1 MASPPLSAAELE
13 EELGEIFVTALS
25 SRRTAAPLAVGIAAL
40 PRVQQDFV
48 LHWAKV
54 AAKTGGEVGVRF
66 AAAAPQALALFGRNG
81 AEKWIRRALDVHDR
95 QGLAAAC
102 GALEDLAGFRRR
114 LDADAH
120 GVRLTELARV
130 LELVLRGL
138 SGRALRVEAGPETYT
153 DTETI
158 FLPEAIAAAPE
169 RAANERLYKA
179 LAVHHWAQTRYGTFN
194 ADLDD
199 VLDGFA
205 PRERGLA
212 WINLLEALRLEA
224 CLRRGYPGLARLLAG
239 LRPPLTAPLAGAAAE
254 LARPHAS
261 VGDSIRLARALAA
274 GEPPAAFPYLGS
286 LHPDRV
292 KAVRETRIA
301 KERRA
306 LHRELAKIREGRAL
320 EGAREVER
328 KPAPVLEVDAS
339 FDTLQFKLEVEGERV
354 EPPPAVA
361 ALVRSIVQ
369 DFGEVPPEYLVAAG
383 PAKYSP
389 DAAPE
394 DGPQGL
400 HAESHAE
407 GGILYDEWDFQ
418 RRDYRK
424 GWCVAFESDV
434 PCGDPAFV
442 AGVRAQYAGQIA
454 QLRRR
459 FEALRGEEKLLRREH
474 EGDDL
479 DFDAVVEAYADRRT
493 GIEVTERLFTLRRR
507 AERNIAVMF
516 MVDMS
521 GSTMGW
527 INECERTALV
537 MLCEALEAL
546 GDRYAIYGF
555 SGWGRKRC
563 EIYRIK
569 RFDERYSDAVRGRIA
584 GVQAKDYTRMG
595 VAIRHLSQ
603 LLNQVEAKTRIL
615 FTLSDGKPDDFVD
628 GYRGVYGIEDTRQ
641 ALIEARASGVHPFCI
656 TIDEEARDYLPHMYG
671 AASWTLIDDVRKLPL
686 KAADAYRRLTS

>member
-1 MASPPLSAAELE
+1 VPVA
-13 EELGEIFVTALS
+13 
-25 SRRTAAPLAVGIAAL
+25 RL
-40 PRVQQDFV
+40 PG
-48 LHWAKV
+48 A
-54 AAKTGGEVGVRF
+54 GG
-66 AAAAPQALALFGRNG
+66 
-81 AEKWIRRALDVHDR
+81 
-95 QGLAAAC
+95 
-102 GALEDLAGFRRR
+102 RR
-114 LDADAH
+114 LEPDGH
-120 GVRLTELARV
+120 GVRLEDLARV

-138 SGRALRVEAGPETYT
+138 AGRALRVEAGPDTYT

-158 FLPEAIAAAPE
+158 FLPASIDAGPE
-169 RAANERLYKA
+169 REANERLYKA
-179 LAVHHWAQTRYGTFN
+179 FVVHHWAQTRYGTFN
-194 ADLDD
+194 ADLGP
-199 VLDGFA
+199 VLDGFESRA
-205 PRERGLA
+205 RGLA
-212 WINLLEALRLEA
+212 WINLLEAVRLEA
-224 CLRRGYPGLARLLAG
+224 CLARGYPGLARLLAS
-239 LRPPLTAPLAGAAAE
+239 LRPPLPAALARAERE
-254 LARPHAS
+254 LARPQAA
-261 VGDSIRLARALAA
+261 VGDSIRLARELEVD
-274 GEPPAAFPYLGS
+274 EPPAAFPYLGS
-286 LHPDRV
+286 LRPGEVKTVRAARV
-292 KAVRETRIA
+292 A
-301 KERRA
+301 KQRRA
-306 LHRELAKIREGRAL
+306 LHRELAKIREGFPVA
-320 EGAREVER
+320 GAGEVER
-328 KPAPVLEVDAS
+328 KSAPAVEVDAS
-339 FDTLQFKLEVEGERV
+339 FETLQFRLDVEGERV

-361 ALVRSIVQ
+361 ALLRSIVQ
-369 DFGEVPPEYLVAAG
+369 DFGAVPPEYLVAAG
-383 PAKYSP
+383 PGKYAP
-389 DAAPE
+389 DAEPADE
-394 DGPQGL
+394 
-400 HAESHAE
+400 AE
-407 GGILYDEWDFQ
+407 GSRAEAHAKDGIRYDEWDFQ
-418 RRDYRK
+418 SRDYRRD
-424 GWCVAFESDV
+424 WCVAFESDV
-434 PCGDPAFV
+434 PGGDPAFV

-493 GIEVTERLFTLRRR
+493 GVEVTERLFTLRRR
-507 AERNIAVMF
+507 AERNIAAMF

-527 INECERTALV
+527 VNECERTALV

-595 VAIRHLSQ
+595 VAIRHLSK
-603 LLNQVEAKTRIL
+603 LLNGVEAKTRIL

-641 ALIEARASGVHPFCI
+641 ALIEARGSGVHPFCI

>member
-1 MASPPLSAAELE
+1 
-13 EELGEIFVTALS
+13 V
-25 SRRTAAPLAVGIAAL
+25 LA
-40 PRVQQDFV
+40 
-48 LHWAKV
+48 
-54 AAKTGGEVGVRF
+54 
-66 AAAAPQALALFGRNG
+66 
-81 AEKWIRRALDVHDR
+81 
-95 QGLAAAC
+95 
-102 GALEDLAGFRRR
+102 
-114 LDADAH
+114 
-120 GVRLTELARV
+120 
-130 LELVLRGL
+130 LVLRGL
-138 SGRALRVEAGPETYT
+138 AGRALRVESGPETYT

-158 FLPEAIAAAPE
+158 FLPESIDVAPE

-179 LAVHHWAQTRYGTFN
+179 LVVHHWAQTRYGTFN
-194 ADLDD
+194 ADLDH
-199 VLDGFA
+199 VLEGSA
-205 PRERGLA
+205 SRERALA
-212 WINLLEALRLEA
+212 WVNVLEALRLEG

-239 LRPPLTAPLAGAAAE
+239 LRPPLPDALARAAAE
-254 LARPHAS
+254 LADPHAS
-261 VGDSIRLARALAA
+261 VGDSIRLARELAG
-274 GEPPAAFPYLGS
+274 GEPPAAFPYLGR
-286 LHPDRV
+286 LHPGRV
-292 KAVRETRIA
+292 KTVREARVA

-306 LHRELAKIREGRAL
+306 LHRELAKIREGLAL
-320 EGAREVER
+320 ERTTQVERQPTPAIEVE
-328 KPAPVLEVDAS
+328 AS

-354 EPPPAVA
+354 QPPPAVA

-383 PAKYSP
+383 PAKYAP

-394 DGPQGL
+394 DGHEGR
-400 HAESHAE
+400 HAESHAA

-434 PCGDPAFV
+434 PRGDPSFV
-442 AGVRAQYAGQIA
+442 AGVRAQYAGQIT

-459 FEALRGEEKLLRREH
+459 FEALRGEEKLLRREP

-493 GIEVTERLFTLRRR
+493 GMEVTERLFTVRRR

-569 RFDERYSDAVRGRIA
+569 R
-584 GVQAKDYTRMG
+584 
-595 VAIRHLSQ
+595 
-603 LLNQVEAKTRIL
+603 
-615 FTLSDGKPDDFVD
+615 
-628 GYRGVYGIEDTRQ
+628 
-641 ALIEARASGVHPFCI
+641 
-656 TIDEEARDYLPHMYG
+656 
-671 AASWTLIDDVRKLPL
+671 
-686 KAADAYRRLTS
+686 

>member
-1 MASPPLSAAELE
+1 M
-13 EELGEIFVTALS
+13 
-25 SRRTAAPLAVGIAAL
+25 
-40 PRVQQDFV
+40 
-48 LHWAKV
+48 
-54 AAKTGGEVGVRF
+54 
-66 AAAAPQALALFGRNG
+66 
-81 AEKWIRRALDVHDR
+81 
-95 QGLAAAC
+95 
-102 GALEDLAGFRRR
+102 
-114 LDADAH
+114 ADAH
-120 GVRLTELARV
+120 GVRLTQLARV

-138 SGRALRVEAGPETYT
+138 AGRTLRVEPGPDTYT

-158 FLPEAIAAAPE
+158 FLPEAIDAARE
-169 RAANERLYKA
+169 RAVNERLYMA

-194 ADLDD
+194 ADLDH
-199 VLDGFA
+199 LLGGFA
-205 PRERGLA
+205 SRERGLA

-224 CLRRGYPGLARLLAG
+224 CLARGYPGLARLLAS
-239 LRPPLTAPLAGAAAE
+239 LRGELPEALASAAGM
-254 LARPHAS
+254 LADPHAT
-261 VGDSIRLARALAA
+261 VGDSIRVARGLAGA
-274 GEPPAAFPYLGS
+274 EPPAAFPYLGS

-292 KAVRETRIA
+292 RTVREARVA

-306 LHRELAKIREGRAL
+306 LYRELAKLRDGHAL
-320 EGAREVER
+320 EAATEVER
-328 KPAPVLEVDAS
+328 RPPPAVEVDAS
-339 FDTLQFKLEVEGERV
+339 FDTLQFELAVDGEAV
-354 EPPPAVA
+354 APPAKVA

-369 DFGEVPPEYLVAAG
+369 DFGAVPPEYLVAAG
-383 PAKYSP
+383 PGKYAP
-389 DAAPE
+389 DAE
-394 DGPQGL
+394 PQAEAAGVD
-400 HAESHAE
+400 AESHGE

-418 RRDYRK
+418 RRGYRK
-424 GWCVAFESDV
+424 DWCVAFESDV
-434 PCGDPAFV
+434 PRGDPAFV

-459 FEALRGEEKLLRREH
+459 FEALRGEDRLVRREH
-474 EGDDL
+474 DGDDL
-479 DFDAVVEAYADRRT
+479 DFDAVVEAYADRRS
-493 GIEVTERLFTLRRR
+493 GLEVTERLFTLRRGT
-507 AERNIAVMF
+507 ERDIAAMF

-569 RFDERYSDAVRGRIA
+569 RFDERYSDDVRGRIA

-595 VAIRHLSQ
+595 VAIRHLSK
-603 LLNQVEAKTRIL
+603 LLNEVEAKTRVL
-615 FTLSDGKPDDFVD
+615 FTLSDGKPDDFID
-628 GYRGVYGIEDTRQ
+628 GYRGVYGIEDTRA

-671 AASWTLIDDVRKLPL
+671 QAAWVLIDDVRKLPL

>member
-1 MASPPLSAAELE
+1 VAVAQPLSAGELEAELE
-13 EELGEIFVTALS
+13 
-25 SRRTAAPLAVGIAAL
+25 
-40 PRVQQDFV
+40 
-48 LHWAKV
+48 
-54 AAKTGGEVGVRF
+54 
-66 AAAAPQALALFGRNG
+66 
-81 AEKWIRRALDVHDR
+81 
-95 QGLAAAC
+95 
-102 GALEDLAGFRRR
+102 
-114 LDADAH
+114 H

-138 SGRALRVEAGPETYT
+138 AGRALRVEAGPETYT

-158 FLPEAIAAAPE
+158 FLPESIDAAPE

-194 ADLDD
+194 TDLDCA
-199 VLDGFA
+199 LEGFA
-205 PRERGLA
+205 SRERGLA
-212 WINLLEALRLEA
+212 WINLLEAVRLEA
-224 CLRRGYPGLARLLAG
+224 CLRRGYPGLARLLAS
-239 LRPPLTAPLAGAAAE
+239 LRPSLPDALARAERE
-254 LARPHAS
+254 LARPDAS
-261 VGDSIRLARALAA
+261 VGDSVRLARALAA
-274 GEPPAAFPYLGS
+274 GEPPAAFPYLGT
-286 LHPDRV
+286 LHPGEV
-292 KAVRETRIA
+292 KAVREARVA

-306 LHRELAKIREGRAL
+306 LHRELAKIREGLAMG
-320 EGAREVER
+320 GAGEVER
-328 KPAPVLEVDAS
+328 KPAPAVEVIAS

-354 EPPPAVA
+354 QPPPAVA

-369 DFGEVPPEYLVAAG
+369 DFGAVPPEYLVAAG
-383 PAKYSP
+383 PGKYAP
-389 DAAPE
+389 DAEPTDEPE
-394 DGPQGL
+394 SR

-434 PCGDPAFV
+434 PRGDPAFV

-493 GIEVTERLFTLRRR
+493 GFEVTERLFTLRRR
-507 AERNIAVMF
+507 AERNIAAMF

-527 INECERTALV
+527 VNECERTALV

-595 VAIRHLSQ
+595 VAIRHLSK
-603 LLNQVEAKTRIL
+603 LLNEVEAKTRIL
-615 FTLSDGKPDDFVD
+615 FTLSDGKPDDFID

-671 AASWTLIDDVRKLPL
+671 AASWALIDDVRKLPL

>member
-1 MASPPLSAAELE
+1 M
-13 EELGEIFVTALS
+13 
-25 SRRTAAPLAVGIAAL
+25 
-40 PRVQQDFV
+40 
-48 LHWAKV
+48 
-54 AAKTGGEVGVRF
+54 KTVR
-66 AAAAPQALALFGRNG
+66 
-81 AEKWIRRALDVHDR
+81 E
-95 QGLAAAC
+95 
-102 GALEDLAGFRRR
+102 
-114 LDADAH
+114 
-120 GVRLTELARV
+120 ARV
-130 LELVLRGL
+130 
-138 SGRALRVEAGPETYT
+138 
-153 DTETI
+153 
-158 FLPEAIAAAPE
+158 
-169 RAANERLYKA
+169 
-179 LAVHHWAQTRYGTFN
+179 
-194 ADLDD
+194 
-199 VLDGFA
+199 
-205 PRERGLA
+205 
-212 WINLLEALRLEA
+212 
-224 CLRRGYPGLARLLAG
+224 
-239 LRPPLTAPLAGAAAE
+239 
-254 LARPHAS
+254 
-261 VGDSIRLARALAA
+261 
-274 GEPPAAFPYLGS
+274 
-286 LHPDRV
+286 
-292 KAVRETRIA
+292 A

-306 LHRELAKIREGRAL
+306 LHRELAKIRGGLAL
-320 EGAREVER
+320 EGAGEVER
-328 KPAPVLEVDAS
+328 QPAPAVEVDAS

-361 ALVRSIVQ
+361 ALVRSILQ

-383 PAKYSP
+383 PAKYAP

-394 DGPQGL
+394 DGHADL
-400 HAESHAE
+400 HAAAHAE

-434 PCGDPAFV
+434 PRGDPSFV

-459 FEALRGEEKLLRREH
+459 FEALRGEEKLLRREP

-493 GIEVTERLFTLRRR
+493 GMEVTERLFTLRRR

-537 MLCEALEAL
+537 MLCEALESL

-569 RFDERYSDAVRGRIA
+569 RFDERYSEAVRGRIA
-584 GVQAKDYTRMG
+584 GVRAKDYTRMG
-595 VAIRHLSQ
+595 VAIRHLSK
-603 LLNQVEAKTRIL
+603 LLNEVEAKTRIL
-615 FTLSDGKPDDFVD
+615 FTLSDGKPDDFID

-641 ALIEARASGVHPFCI
+641 ALIESRQSGVHPFCI

-671 AASWTLIDDVRKLPL
+671 TASWVLIDDVRKLPL

>member
-1 MASPPLSAAELE
+1 MTVAQPLSAGGLE
-13 EELGEIFVTALS
+13 EELE
-25 SRRTAAPLAVGIAAL
+25 
-40 PRVQQDFV
+40 
-48 LHWAKV
+48 
-54 AAKTGGEVGVRF
+54 
-66 AAAAPQALALFGRNG
+66 
-81 AEKWIRRALDVHDR
+81 
-95 QGLAAAC
+95 
-102 GALEDLAGFRRR
+102 
-114 LDADAH
+114 H

-138 SGRALRVEAGPETYT
+138 AGRALRVEAGPETYT

-158 FLPEAIAAAPE
+158 FLPESIDAAPE

-194 ADLDD
+194 ADLAC
-199 VLDGFA
+199 VLEGFA
-205 PRERGLA
+205 SRERGLA
-212 WINLLEALRLEA
+212 WINLLEAVRLEA
-224 CLRRGYPGLARLLAG
+224 CLRRGYPGLARLLAS
-239 LRPPLTAPLAGAAAE
+239 LRSPLPDALARAERE
-254 LARPHAS
+254 LARPDAS
-261 VGDSIRLARALAA
+261 VGDSIRLARDLAA
-274 GEPPAAFPYLGS
+274 KAPPAAFPYLGS

-292 KAVRETRIA
+292 KTVREARVV

-306 LHRELAKIREGRAL
+306 LYRELAKIREGLAV
-320 EGAREVER
+320 EGAGEVER
-328 KPAPVLEVDAS
+328 KAAPAVEVDAS

-369 DFGEVPPEYLVAAG
+369 DFGQVPPEYLVAAG
-383 PAKYSP
+383 PGRYAP
-389 DAAPE
+389 DAEPTDEPE
-394 DGPQGL
+394 GA
-400 HAESHAE
+400 HAESHAA

-434 PCGDPAFV
+434 PRGDPAFV

-459 FEALRGEEKLLRREH
+459 FEALRGAEKLLRREH

-507 AERNIAVMF
+507 AERNIAAMF

-527 INECERTALV
+527 VNECERTALV

-595 VAIRHLSQ
+595 VAIRHLSK
-603 LLNQVEAKTRIL
+603 LLNEVEAKTRIL
-615 FTLSDGKPDDFVD
+615 FTLSDGKPDDFID

>member
-1 MASPPLSAAELE
+1 VAGP
-13 EELGEIFVTALS
+13 G
-25 SRRTAAPLAVGIAAL
+25 
-40 PRVQQDFV
+40 PRV
-48 LHWAKV
+48 
-54 AAKTGGEVGVRF
+54 E
-66 AAAAPQALALFGRNG
+66 
-81 AEKWIRRALDVHDR
+81 AE
-95 QGLAAAC
+95 
-102 GALEDLAGFRRR
+102 
-114 LDADAH
+114 AH
-120 GVRLTELARV
+120 GVRLVALARV

-138 SGRALRVEAGPETYT
+138 AGRALRVEPGPDTYT
-153 DTETI
+153 DTETV
-158 FLPEAIAAAPE
+158 FLPEAIDAAPT

-194 ADLDD
+194 ADLD
-199 VLDGFA
+199 LALAGFA
-205 PRERGLA
+205 SRERGLA

-224 CLRRGYPGLARLLAG
+224 CLRRGYPGLARLLSS
-239 LRPPLTAPLAGAAAE
+239 LRPPLAGA
-254 LARPHAS
+254 LARAADTLADPDAS
-261 VGDSIRLARALAA
+261 VGDSIRLAHTLAN
-274 GEPPAAFPYLGS
+274 GDPPAAFPYLGS

-292 KAVRETRIA
+292 DTVRAARVA

-306 LHRELAKIREGRAL
+306 LHRELAKIREARAV
-320 EGAREVER
+320 EGAGETERTPASGVEVET
-328 KPAPVLEVDAS
+328 S

-354 EPPPAVA
+354 VPPPAVA

-369 DFGEVPPEYLVAAG
+369 DFGAVPPGYLVAAG

-389 DAAPE
+389 DAEPGGDGAAHAAAHAE
-394 DGPQGL
+394 DGF
-400 HAESHAE
+400 
-407 GGILYDEWDFQ
+407 LYDEWDFQ

-424 GWCVAFESDV
+424 DWCVAFEADV
-434 PCGDPAFV
+434 PPGDPAFV
-442 AGVRAQYAGQIA
+442 AGIRAQYAGQIA

-459 FEALRGEEKLLRREH
+459 FEALRGEDRTLRREH
-474 EGDDL
+474 DGDDL

-527 INECERTALV
+527 VNECERTALV

-563 EIYRIK
+563 EMYRIK
-569 RFDERYSDAVRGRIA
+569 RFDERYTDAVRGRIA

-595 VAIRHLSQ
+595 VAIRHLSK
-603 LLNQVEAKTRIL
+603 LLNGVEAKTRIL
-615 FTLSDGKPDDFVD
+615 FTLSDGKPDDFID

-641 ALIEARASGVHPFCI
+641 ALIEARQSGVHPFCI
-656 TIDEEARDYLPHMYG
+656 TIDETARDYLPHMYG
-671 AASWTLIDDVRKLPL
+671 QAAWVLIDDVRKLPL

>member
-1 MASPPLSAAELE
+1 M
-13 EELGEIFVTALS
+13 
-25 SRRTAAPLAVGIAAL
+25 
-40 PRVQQDFV
+40 
-48 LHWAKV
+48 
-54 AAKTGGEVGVRF
+54 
-66 AAAAPQALALFGRNG
+66 ALARSPG
-81 AEKWIRRALDVHDR
+81 AE
-95 QGLAAAC
+95 
-102 GALEDLAGFRRR
+102 RR
-114 LDADAH
+114 LAADAH

-138 SGRALRVEAGPETYT
+138 AGRALRVEGGPDTYT

-158 FLPEAIAAAPE
+158 FLPESIDAAPE
-169 RAANERLYKA
+169 RAANERRYKA

-194 ADLDD
+194 ADLGAA
-199 VLDGFA
+199 LEGFA
-205 PRERGLA
+205 SRERGLA
-212 WINLLEALRLEA
+212 WFNLLEAVRLEA
-224 CLRRGYPGLARLLAG
+224 CLRRGYPGLARLLAS
-239 LRPPLTAPLAGAAAE
+239 LRPSLPDA
-254 LARPHAS
+254 LARAERELSPPHAS
-261 VGDSIRLARALAA
+261 VGDSIRLARELAA
-274 GEPPAAFPYLGS
+274 GEPPAPFPYLGT
-286 LHPDRV
+286 LHPDEV
-292 KAVRETRIA
+292 KTVREARVA

-306 LHRELAKIREGRAL
+306 LHRELAKIRSGLAL
-320 EGAREVER
+320 EGGGEIER
-328 KPAPVLEVDAS
+328 TPAPAVEVDAS

-354 EPPPAVA
+354 EPPPSVA

-369 DFGEVPPEYLVAAG
+369 DFGAVPPEYLVAAG
-383 PAKYSP
+383 PGKYAP
-389 DAAPE
+389 DAEPADEPE
-394 DGPQGL
+394 GP
-400 HAESHAE
+400 HAESHAAD
-407 GGILYDEWDFQ
+407 GMIYDEWDFQ
-418 RRDYRK
+418 RRDYRRR
-424 GWCVAFESDV
+424 WCVAFESDV
-434 PCGDPAFV
+434 PRGDATFV

-493 GIEVTERLFTLRRR
+493 GIEVTERLFTRRRR
-507 AERNIAVMF
+507 AERNIAAMF

-527 INECERTALV
+527 VNECERTALV

-595 VAIRHLSQ
+595 VAIRHLSK
-603 LLNQVEAKTRIL
+603 LLNEVDAKTRIL
-615 FTLSDGKPDDFVD
+615 FTLSDGKPDDFID

>member
-1 MASPPLSAAELE
+1 
-13 EELGEIFVTALS
+13 V
-25 SRRTAAPLAVGIAAL
+25 
-40 PRVQQDFV
+40 
-48 LHWAKV
+48 
-54 AAKTGGEVGVRF
+54 
-66 AAAAPQALALFGRNG
+66 AAAALGHLPAFTCR
-81 AEKWIRRALDVHDR
+81 
-95 QGLAAAC
+95 
-102 GALEDLAGFRRR
+102 LE
-114 LDADAH
+114 ADAH
-120 GVRLTELARV
+120 GVRLADLARV

-138 SGRALRVEAGPETYT
+138 SGRALRVEAGPDTYT

-158 FLPEAIAAAPE
+158 FLPDAIAAAPD
-169 RAANERLYKA
+169 RPANERLYKG

-194 ADLDD
+194 ADLDYA
-199 VLDGFA
+199 LEGFA
-205 PRERGLA
+205 PGERVFA

-239 LRPPLTAPLAGAAAE
+239 LRPPLPEALARAGVE

-261 VGDSIRLARALAA
+261 VGDSIRLARALAGSA
-274 GEPPAAFPYLGS
+274 PPPAFPYLGS
-286 LHPDRV
+286 LRPDRV
-292 KAVRETRIA
+292 KAVRDARVA

-306 LHRELAKIREGRAL
+306 LYRELAKIRAGLPRD
-320 EGAREVER
+320 GAGEIER
-328 KPAPVLEVDAS
+328 QSAPAVEVDAS

-354 EPPPAVA
+354 APPPAVA

-383 PAKYSP
+383 PGTYVP
-389 DAAPE
+389 DAKPDAQSE
-394 DGPQGL
+394 GV
-400 HAESHAE
+400 HAESHAAD
-407 GGILYDEWDFQ
+407 GILYDEWDFQ

-424 GWCVAFESDV
+424 GWCVVFESDV
-434 PCGDPAFV
+434 LRGDPSFV
-442 AGVRAQYAGQIA
+442 AGVRAQYAGPIA

-459 FEALRGEEKLLRREH
+459 FEALRGEEKLVRREP

-493 GIEVTERLFTLRRR
+493 GMEVTERLFTLRRR

-569 RFDERYSDAVRGRIA
+569 RFGERYAEDVRARIA

-595 VAIRHLSQ
+595 VAIRHLSK
-603 LLNQVEAKTRIL
+603 LLNEVDAKTRIL

-641 ALIEARASGVHPFCI
+641 ALIEARQSGVHPFCI
-656 TIDEEARDYLPHMYG
+656 TIDEAARDYLPHMYG
-671 AASWTLIDDVRKLPL
+671 TASWVLIDDVRKLPM